1 MVRNPQEPSLPP
13 LSHRTR
19 LIAATTRRGRGRRPV
34 NPPLERASTML
45 SDRVAD
51 MQDATDG
58 PVYGLD
64 GTSAAHDLRSAV
76 ADLEGASE
84 AFIVPSGLASVTVP
98 ILALTRPGDEII
110 TTDALYGPSRR
121 FLTRHMATRGV
132 TTRFHPAEA
141 DAAAIAAMITDRT
154 KVVLIESPSSLTF
167 EMIDVPALAAAAR
180 ARDTL
185 TVMDNTWAAGLAFRP
200 LAHGVDVSVQALT
213 KYAAGHSDLLMGSIA
228 VADPEMGRPIAHAIE
243 DLGWH
248 VSPDDAWL
256 TLRGLR
262 TLPIRYAEQARSA
275 LNVAAWLQARPEVA
289 AVLYPALPGS
299 VGHEIWHRDYTGAA
313 ALFGVVLHG
322 TDVQAHALLDGLS
335 LFGLGYSWGGFESL
349 VTYETGQVGR
359 RDRPPTLAGPLIRM
373 HIGLEDPTD
382 LIADLDR
389 ALASAWPVTSSSRD
403 VTSRT

>member
-13 LSHRTR
+13 LSDRTR
-19 LIAATTRRGRGRRPV
+19 LIAVTTRRGQGRRPV

-45 SDRVAD
+45 SDRVSD

-58 PVYGLD
+58 PIYGLD
-64 GTSAAHDLRSAV
+64 GTSAARDLRAAV

-84 AFIVPSGLASVTVP
+84 AFLVPSGLASVTVP
-98 ILALTRPGDEII
+98 LLALTHPGDEIL

-121 FLTRHMATRGV
+121 FLTRHMAARGV

-141 DAAAIAAMITDRT
+141 DAAAIAAMITERT
-154 KVVLIESPSSLTF
+154 KLILIESPSSLTF

-180 ARDTL
+180 ARGTL

-228 VADPEMGRPIAHAIE
+228 VADRATARPIADTIE
-243 DLGWH
+243 DMGWH

-256 TLRGLR
+256 TLRGIR
-262 TLPIRYAEQARSA
+262 TLPVRYAEQARSA
-275 LNVAAWLQARPEVA
+275 LTVAAWLQARPEVA
-289 AVLYPALPGS
+289 TVLYPALPGS
-299 VGHEIWHRDYTGAA
+299 VGHDLWNRDYTGAA
-313 ALFGVVLHG
+313 ALFGVVLNG
-322 TDVQAHALLDGLS
+322 TEAQADALLDGLN

-359 RDRPPTLAGPLIRM
+359 RERPPTLAGPLIRM
-373 HIGLEDPTD
+373 HVGLEDPAD

-389 ALASAWPVTSSSRD
+389 ALASAWPSLLHPGA
-403 VTSRT
+403 